1 MFKLQKAALLFVFL
15 VILTGCQEKV
25 DTGPKIT
32 SLNLTLSK
40 SRIVGD
46 STDFAKV
53 SVLNQDGLSVM
64 QYITIYFQGEKISGD
79 KIASSTPSVTS
90 VYAMYNDVKSDEAL
104 LEVVEDKDLKFE
116 KNILLEQYTGT
127 WCGWCPRAIN
137 QISTIQKT
145 DKKIIHVALHLNDEM
160 TYSLNMS
167 LFQSFGFTGIPTIH
181 ADRDIVWNGDA
192 SSINRLHSPSR
203 IGISLEVTGDKALIS
218 ANVKI
223 KFGYDFTENIK
234 LSVYL
239 LHDSLIANQTN
250 YYNTD
255 SSSPYYNLGSPMV
268 NFVHRNV
275 MKKSGTDMFGD
286 LIPAA
291 SIDIGSVYS
300 RKVEF
305 TNFECN
311 DIKKMIVIAFVT
323 YGSGTKMENVLNSV
337 KARVGEKHEF
347 VYDGG

>member
-1 MFKLQKAALLFVFL
+1 MLKLQNVVLIIAFL
-15 VILTGCQEKV
+15 VTLAGCQKKV

-32 SLNLTLSK
+32 SLKLSLSK
-40 SRIVGD
+40 NRIVGD
-46 STDFAKV
+46 NTDFAKV
-53 SVLNQDGLSVM
+53 SVVNQDGLSMM
-64 QYITIYFQGEKISGD
+64 QYITVYFHGEMISSD
-79 KIASSTPSVTS
+79 RIVSATPSVSS
-90 VYAMYNDVKSDEAL
+90 VYAMYNNVKSNEES

-145 DKKIIHVALHLNDEM
+145 DKKIIHAALHLSDEM
-160 TYSLNMS
+160 TYGLNMS
-167 LFQSFGFTGIPTIH
+167 LFQSFGFTGIPTVH

-192 SSINRLHSPSR
+192 SSISRLHLPSR

-218 ANVKI
+218 ANVKV

-239 LHDSLIANQTN
+239 LHDSLIANQVN

-255 SSSPYYNLGSPMV
+255 SSSPYYM
-268 NFVHRNV
+268 HRNV

-300 RKVEF
+300 RKIEF

-311 DIKKMIVIAFVT
+311 DIKKMIVIAFAT
-323 YGSGTKMENVLNSV
+323 YGSGTNMEKVANSV
-337 KARVGEKHEF
+337 KARVGEKLEF
-347 VYDGG
+347 VYDGGQ